1 MILGVDT
8 GGTFTD
14 FVLLADGDIRIH
26 KVLSTPAAPEQAI
39 IAGIEQLGLQ
49 SALQGGELVLIHG
62 STVATN
68 AALEGKGVRTAFITN
83 HGLGDMLTIGRQ
95 ARPDLY
101 QLQPAPIEPP
111 VPVQLCL
118 ETGGRL
124 DFRGALLEP
133 LTPEDI
139 EQLQRQIAAL
149 KPRAVAINLLYS
161 FVDDQYEKQI
171 EAAMPA
177 NVFVS
182 RSSQVLPE
190 YKEYERGI
198 ATWLNAW
205 LGPLVNGYL
214 QRLQQAVHPCPVT
227 IMQSSGGT
235 MAAEQAAH
243 RAVNM
248 LLSGPAGG
256 LAGAHFMGQQAGQ
269 ARLVTFDMGGTS
281 TDVALVDGA
290 IGLTSEGRIGDWP
303 VAVPMVDMHTIG
315 AGGGSIARVDTG
327 GMLHVGPESAGAD
340 PGPAAYGLGGTAATV
355 TDANL
360 VLGRL
365 QPGEFLG
372 GNMQLDI
379 DAASRAVD
387 ALATTMQMDRG
398 AAAEGIVRV
407 ANEHMAQALRK
418 ISIERGYD
426 PAAFTLCCFGGAGG
440 LHVCEL
446 AEQLGMSRAL
456 IPVNAGVLSALG
468 MLVAPRQRQLSI
480 TFTRKL
486 TADAHDG
493 IAEGL
498 SKLADR
504 GAAELLAEGVEPN
517 AITSTFSLDLRYCG
531 QSFTLNIPWYGDV
544 AKAVEDFHHCHRQR
558 YGHALE
564 FAVEVVNL
572 RAAICADT
580 RQLTLPPAINSGRTT
595 RHAQLYGVDAPVAVF
610 AREMLQIDRV
620 YPGPILITEYV
631 STTWVKPGWQV
642 LRDKSGSLHL
652 QNRQG

>member
-124 DFRGALLEP
+124 DFRGPLLEP

-177 NVFVS
+177 DVFVT

>member
-1 MILGVDT
+1 
-8 GGTFTD
+8 
-14 FVLLADGDIRIH
+14 
-26 KVLSTPAAPEQAI
+26 
-39 IAGIEQLGLQ
+39 
-49 SALQGGELVLIHG
+49 
-62 STVATN
+62 VATN

-214 QRLQQAVHPCPVT
+214 QRLQLAVHPCPVT

-580 RQLTLPPAINSGRTT
+580 RQLTLPPAINSGSTT

>member
-214 QRLQQAVHPCPVT
+214 QRLQLAVHPCPVT